1 MGISHL
7 TAKFLTEM
15 SHEAV
20 HLAEQGPGKLQDGEI
35 LEKARAES
43 RILLTH
49 DLEFASL
56 MAAGGTRQ
64 PSVITFR
71 LRDMRPANV
80 NRYLQQLLVEHRR
93 SLQEGAILSVSESR
107 VRVRTLPIKG

>member
-1 MGISHL
+1 MRFLLDMGISHL

-49 DLEFASL
+49 DWSSL
-56 MAAGGTRQ
+56 T
-64 PSVITFR
+64 
-71 LRDMRPANV
+71 
-80 NRYLQQLLVEHRR
+80 
-93 SLQEGAILSVSESR
+93 
-107 VRVRTLPIKG
+107 